1 MAKDIQI
8 VAMSRPGGQAFCV
21 PIMAQLPQGFL
32 QQIFLL
38 ASSFTSSFTSPSSK
52 SGNKTFPICPLCP
65 CLKGLGLQ
73 PPHLPSQGTKMA
85 KLSISIAQIHQKV
98 WIHMACLLFL
108 LVKPCV
114 GAKTQ
119 NFISSSAFFP
129 EKLSSS
135 FTAAS
140 SSSFCLCKLPSLKNG
155 HGRNSPFHKI
165 DKHHRPIETLQSSRK
180 IMIFRY
186 I

>member
-1 MAKDIQI
+1 MAKLS
-8 VAMSRPGGQAFCV
+8 VCPSWRNFSKAFC
-21 PIMAQLPQGFL
+21 
-32 QQIFLL
+32 
-38 ASSFTSSFTSPSSK
+38 SK
-52 SGNKTFPICPLCP
+52 SFCWPQVSPALSRVQAAKACN
-65 CLKGLGLQ
+65 

-108 LVKPCV
+108 VVKPCV

-155 HGRNSPFHKI
+155 HGRNSSFHKI
-165 DKHHRPIETLQSSRK
+165 DKHHRPIETLQSARN